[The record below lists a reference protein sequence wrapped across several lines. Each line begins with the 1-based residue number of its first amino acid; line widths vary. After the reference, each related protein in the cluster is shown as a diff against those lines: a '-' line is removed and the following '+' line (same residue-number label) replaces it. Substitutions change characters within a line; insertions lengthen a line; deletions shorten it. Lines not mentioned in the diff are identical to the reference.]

1 MSFTPINN
9 LQQSVIRR
17 IAGEQYLS
25 FVLLY
30 QNWNNI
36 VGDLLAAR
44 SHPFRYQDAV
54 LYISVQN
61 NTWLQELF
69 LQKKKILQQCRS
81 IVKTE
86 IREIIF
92 QIRS

>member
-9 LQQSVIRR
+9 LQQSIIRR
-17 IAGEQYLS
+17 IAGEQYIS
-25 FVLLY
+25 FVILY
-30 QNWNNI
+30 QNWSNI

-44 SHPFRYQDAV
+44 SHPFRYQDSV